1 MGNTNLFKKNVFVV
15 MSVSLLTFGLYGCGS
30 DDASIGTSVTNASA
44 DFTAALEEAQEAAD
58 KKASESQKSKTYFS
72 SGDLVFTTD
81 LGEVIQLDSEG
92 KFIRKWVKELKDV
105 PNAFI
110 HEPWKMTDL
119 DQQFLNLKIDYPKPK
134 IDLMGAA
141 KKARQKIWGHR
152 KNDFVKKE
160 NKRIIITHTRNNAI
174 HQR

>member
-1 MGNTNLFKKNVFVV
+1 MSQVFITLNFKCKQAQQ
-15 MSVSLLTFGLYGCGS
+15 VSIRLG
-30 DDASIGTSVTNASA
+30 
-44 DFTAALEEAQEAAD
+44 FTIIKQ
-58 KKASESQKSKTYFS
+58 SK
-72 SGDLVFTTD
+72 DHD
-81 LGEVIQLDSEG
+81 PEG

-134 IDLMGAA
+134 IDLMEAGKMEA
-141 KKARQKIWGHR
+141 KNMGTS

-160 NKRIIITHTRNNAI
+160 NKRIIKHTLETMLLTKDDLQVLDRKLKI
-174 HQR
+174 LI